1 MKVSAIIPAA
11 GLGLRF
17 KSTIAKPLVLVNGEQ
32 IIIRTLKNLD
42 SHPLINEII
51 LVFNSKDI
59 PQVRDLFNIEN
70 IKKVTKV
77 IEGGQTRTDSVRNGL
92 KCLSLDTELVLIHDG
107 VRPFVD
113 HQIITNVIKAALKS
127 DAAIV
132 AVPVKST
139 IKKVDLE
146 KHEVEFTLNRK
157 EIWEIQTPQVFKK
170 DLILEAYDNSE
181 GIDAP
186 DDSFLVERLKHRVSL
201 VEGSY
206 FNIKITTPEDL
217 ILAAE
222 ISKQIK

>member
-1 MKVSAIIPAA
+1 VKVSAIIPAA

-17 KSTIAKPLVLVNGEQ
+17 KSTITKPLVLVNGEQ

-42 SHPLINEII
+42 SHPLINKII
-51 LVFNSKDI
+51 LVFNSEDI
-59 PQVRDLFNIEN
+59 PEVRELIKKKN
-70 IKKVTKV
+70 IKKVTSV
-77 IEGGQTRTDSVRNGL
+77 VEGGKTRKDSVKNGL
-92 KCLSLDTELVLIHDG
+92 RCLSKDTEFVLIHDG

-113 HQIITNVIKAALKS
+113 HQIITNVINAALKS
-127 DAAIV
+127 NAAIV

-146 KHEVEFTLNRK
+146 KHKVESTLNRD

-170 DLILEAYDNSE
+170 ELILQAYNNSE
-181 GIDAP
+181 GIEAS
-186 DDSFLVERLKHRVSL
+186 DDSFLVERLKQDVSL

-206 FNIKITTPEDL
+206 LNIKITTPEDL
-217 ILAAE
+217 ILAQE